1 MINIIDDLLPIELAD
16 TIYDHCNKLQ
26 WSYNW
31 PSNKKLSPYYHWN
44 SSIGNTSTHNTLDI
58 STTILKPITDVWNY
72 LEKNYLPQHRLIR
85 CYANSY
91 TYGTEGYPHKD
102 SVREEDVTTILY
114 ITKEWLRE
122 WGGETVV
129 YNGNNILQSS
139 LPAFNRALM
148 INSNIWH
155 CARGVTR
162 IYTGLRTVLV
172 FKSTP
177 NNSDL
182 TRDKLQVFLQDLGA
196 EKLPHNDSNLLCHL
210 LQTYDILKAAKQPE
224 HICLAGGLHSIFGT
238 TIYKHSCLDNNY
250 SNLVVDFAGNEAV
263 QLIKLFSTISR
274 PAVLEEYLQ
283 QTTKNQ
289 QFDELCLIEAA
300 NLVQQNGLKRYPK
313 LQELWNRVFKPCL
326 RQ

>member
-1 MINIIDDLLPIELAD
+1 MVNIIDNILPVELAN

-31 PSNKKLSPYYHWN
+31 RSNKKLSPYYHWN
-44 SSIGNTSTHNTLDI
+44 SSLSTGHGYNTLDI
-58 STTILKPITDVWNY
+58 STTVEEPIIAAWNY
-72 LEKNYLPQHRLIR
+72 LQEKHLLNHKLIR

-102 SVREEDVTTILY
+102 SLREKDITTILY
-114 ITKEWLRE
+114 ITKDWLRE

-129 YNGNNILQSS
+129 YDGNNILQSS

-148 INSNIWH
+148 INSNMWH

-177 NNSDL
+177 NSSDQ
-182 TRDKLQVFLQDLGA
+182 TRDRLQIFLQDLGA
-196 EKLPHNDSNLLCHL
+196 EKLPHNDSNLLSHL
-210 LQTYDILKAAKQPE
+210 LQTYDILKAANQPE
-224 HICLAGGLHSIFGT
+224 HICLAGGLHSILGT
-238 TIYKHSCLDNNY
+238 TIYKHNCLTNDNIQ
-250 SNLVVDFAGNEAV
+250 LLVDFAGSRAV
-263 QLIKLFSTISR
+263 ELIKLFSTINR
-274 PAVLEEYLQ
+274 PQVLEEYLCGN
-283 QTTKNQ
+283 TKNQ

-313 LQELWNRVFKPCL
+313 LQELWNTTFKPCL